1 MRRWIALIVCSV
13 ILGWIPQSVFAAAVA
28 PATIDID
35 AKPGSA
41 ETHTFAV
48 INSGNAEQT
57 YRFAARDFLASD
69 GSDAPL
75 FPSQPLQEDGLADW
89 IKFPVPEITVPAR
102 TSVDVP
108 FVVLVPPTAPGG
120 TTYAAITTM
129 DVIPPSAMVR
139 ENVVVNTT
147 SAILVFVTVEGER
160 TESLTLTS
168 WGIDGTSPDEWMDA
182 LNGDVVVSVRNNGNV
197 VVVPQIRVTIKDAL
211 GRPIAERILNEE
223 EGRVLPGVERRFTT
237 SIDSIPTEFVESLGW
252 RVRNFALGP
261 VSVILSITYGDGQ
274 TLHDQQ
280 AVWVWPWQVGVA
292 SLVAVA
298 IVLLVLRTAKRLHK
312 RTSQTS

>member
-1 MRRWIALIVCSV
+1 MRGKMAFLVCSV

-57 YRFAARDFLASD
+57 YRFTARDFLASD
-69 GSDAPL
+69 GSDVPL

-108 FVVLVPPTAPGG
+108 FVVLVPETAAGG
-120 TTYAAITTM
+120 TTHAAITAT
-129 DVIPPSAMVR
+129 DVIKSDPSVH
-139 ENVVVNTT
+139 ENVVINTS
-147 SAILVFVTVEGER
+147 SAILVFVTVTGER
-160 TESLTLTS
+160 TESLILSS
-168 WGIDGTSPDEWMDA
+168 WGLDGSAPGEWVDS
-182 LNGDVVVSVRNNGNV
+182 LSGVVSFRARNTGNV
-197 VVVPQIRVTIKDAL
+197 VVVPEVHVTIKNLL
-211 GRPIAERILNEE
+211 GHVIVEEQLNKEG
-223 EGRVLPGVERRFTT
+223 GRVLPGNERRFEKT
-237 SIDSIPTEFVESLGW
+237 IDSIPTGFAESLGW
-252 RVRNFALGP
+252 RVRNFVIGP
-261 VSVILSITYGDGQ
+261 VSLVLSVRYGDGQ
-274 TLHDQQ
+274 TLRDQRT
-280 AVWVWPWQVGVA
+280 VWVWPWQVGAA
-292 SLVAVA
+292 SLGIIA
-298 IVLLVLRTAKRLHK
+298 VLLLFIRAVKRLYK